1 MNNAMSRISCSLDF
15 NRDGKQIGHLR
26 LPYSSDRSAYGWI
39 GIPIAIIKNGSGPT
53 LYLGGGNHGDEYEGQ
68 IALTRL
74 IRDVDPAMLQG
85 RLIVLPASNLP
96 AAMNHSRCSPIDG
109 GNLNRSFPGNAKAPD
124 HQPTALIAHY
134 IESVLL
140 PMCDAML
147 DIHSGGKTLDYVPCG
162 MIRENGDDD
171 PLFPRKLEALKSL
184 GTSLGYIVKG
194 SGSPVAG
201 LAESSIT
208 CAADR
213 VGILGVSTELG
224 GAGRV
229 TRQSLEIASRLI
241 TTLLTYLGMIDAP
254 ASSKRLQP
262 QPTRLIE
269 VSSPEHYVYAPCQG
283 AFEPAS
289 WLGEEVEAGQL
300 FGWIHQIDD
309 PSAPARE
316 VHFARSGLLFCQRPI
331 VAVERGDCLG
341 HLGTDWCG

>member
-1 MNNAMSRISCSLDF
+1 MSNVTSRISGSFDF
-15 NRDGKQIGHLR
+15 DGDGKQIGHLR
-26 LPYSSDRSAYGWI
+26 LPYSSNRSAYGWI
-39 GIPIAIIKNGSGPT
+39 GIPIAIVKNGRGPT

-74 IRDVDPAMLQG
+74 IREFDPATLQG
-85 RLIVLPASNLP
+85 RLIILPASNLP

-109 GNLNRSFPGNAKAPD
+109 GNLNRSFPGNAAAPD
-124 HQPTALIAHY
+124 HQPTTLIAHY

-140 PMCDAML
+140 PKCDAML
-147 DIHSGGKTLDYVPCG
+147 DIHSGGKTLDYIPCG
-162 MIRENGDDD
+162 MIRQNGGDD

-201 LAESSIT
+201 KAESSIT

-213 VGILGVSTELG
+213 VGILGLSTELG

-229 TRQSLEIASRLI
+229 TRQSLETAKSLI
-241 TTLLTYLGMIDAP
+241 TNLLAHLGMIDAP
-254 ASSKRLQP
+254 SPAERSKAN
-262 QPTRLIE
+262 PTRLIE

-283 AFEPAS
+283 AFEPVS
-289 WLGEEVEAGQL
+289 WLGDEVEAGQIC
-300 FGWIHQIDD
+300 GWIHQIDD
-309 PSAPARE
+309 PKIPARE
-316 VHFARSGLLFCQRPI
+316 VRFKRAGLLFCQRPI

-341 HLGTDWCG
+341 HLGTDWRR